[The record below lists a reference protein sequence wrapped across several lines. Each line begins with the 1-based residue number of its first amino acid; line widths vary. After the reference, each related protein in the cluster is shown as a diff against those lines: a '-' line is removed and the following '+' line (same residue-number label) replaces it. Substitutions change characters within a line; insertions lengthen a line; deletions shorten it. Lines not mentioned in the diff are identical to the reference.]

1 MQKAP
6 FIIALGLMLP
16 LMGTNAHAQ
25 TPPATPSQQELAPT
39 NPKLNLTLEQRH
51 TIKEIVKD
59 AKTNATPASVQAAV
73 GEPIP
78 QGVSPQPMP
87 TAEGLAAPPRSRA
100 FSGAVCAPCWV
111 ARASGNGCARMPP
124 RQAMKAQLN
133 TTGGRAAST
142 WLPAVS
148 APADPARELLR

>member
-16 LMGTNAHAQ
+16 LMGTNVHAQ
-25 TPPATPSQQELAPT
+25 TPPATPPQQELAPT

-59 AKTNATPASVQAAV
+59 AKTDATPASVQATV
-73 GEPIP
+73 GETIP

-87 TAEGLAAPPRSRA
+87 SAVAQKVPQVKAHRYFLTAEQ
-100 FSGAVCAPCWV
+100 VV
-111 ARASGNGCARMPP
+111 I
-124 RQAMKAQLN
+124 
-133 TTGGRAAST
+133 
-142 WLPAVS
+142 V
-148 APADPARELLR
+148 DPKDNKVVEVIKLQGE

>member
-16 LMGTNAHAQ
+16 IIGTTAGAQ
-25 TPPATPSQQELAPT
+25 TPPVTPPQQELAPT
-39 NPKLNLTLEQRH
+39 SPKLNLTLEQRY

-59 AKTNATPASVQAAV
+59 AKTDATPANVQAAV

-87 TAEGLAAPPRSRA
+87 TA
-100 FSGAVCAPCWV
+100 V
-111 ARASGNGCARMPP
+111 AQKVP
-124 RQAMKAQLN
+124 QVKAHRYFLTAEQ
-133 TTGGRAAST
+133 
-142 WLPAVS
+142 VVIV
-148 APADPARELLR
+148 DPKDNKVVEIIKLQGE

>member
-16 LMGTNAHAQ
+16 GL
-25 TPPATPSQQELAPT
+25 ATIALPKRRRRPRHSSENSRRA

-59 AKTNATPASVQAAV
+59 VKTDATPASVQATV

-87 TAEGLAAPPRSRA
+87 SAVAQKVPQVKAHRYFLTAEQ
-100 FSGAVCAPCWV
+100 VV
-111 ARASGNGCARMPP
+111 I
-124 RQAMKAQLN
+124 
-133 TTGGRAAST
+133 
-142 WLPAVS
+142 V
-148 APADPARELLR
+148 DPKDNKVVEVIKLQDE